1 MALWFSLR
9 GNHGAHRLG
18 SISLAYKCISL
29 LKKFFSASIKM
40 KSFLKGLSGALI
52 ALVAVAALI
61 FLAALFIKGG
71 AWVSAVVL
79 PFVNLLSWIAFFL
92 TILVLLPLSF
102 FKKTRPFAGFML
114 MTASYVF
121 GLAAWLKGFLWAYN
135 IWGVV
140 GVLIGVF
147 LFGVGVV
154 PVGALALLLNGMWE
168 PLFALLLTVGTMYAC
183 RTCSVY
189 VLTKAENE
197 TSPGKVIDI

>member
-1 MALWFSLR
+1 M
-9 GNHGAHRLG
+9 
-18 SISLAYKCISL
+18 
-29 LKKFFSASIKM
+29 
-40 KSFLKGLSGALI
+40 SFLKQISGLLI
-52 ALVAVAALI
+52 ALVAVFALI

-71 AWVSAVVL
+71 AWVSAMVL
-79 PFVNLLSWIAFFL
+79 PFVNVLNSIALFL
-92 TILVLLPLSF
+92 TILILLPLSF
-102 FKKTRPFAGFML
+102 FKKTMPFSGSML
-114 MTASYVF
+114 LIASYVF

-168 PLFALLLTVGTMYAC
+168 PLFALLLAVGTMYAC
-183 RTCSVY
+183 RTYSVY
-189 VLTKAENE
+189 VLAKAEND